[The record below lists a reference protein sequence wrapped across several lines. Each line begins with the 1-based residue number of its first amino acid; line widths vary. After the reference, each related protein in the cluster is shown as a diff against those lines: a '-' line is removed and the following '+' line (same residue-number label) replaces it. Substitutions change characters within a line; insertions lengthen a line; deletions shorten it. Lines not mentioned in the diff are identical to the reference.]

1 MPAGVAAPAGI
12 RCSDRWHLGLRAVGE
27 LDRRRV
33 FIGPDGCWNNL
44 VRIQD
49 GDEKMLDTNM
59 ISAGIDVSKE
69 KLDIALHPGG
79 QHLMVSYDTEGL
91 NELSRFLAAHGVT
104 RVGFESSGGYEARLL
119 AFLRGS
125 AMEVGRFHAG
135 QVKAFARSRLN
146 RAKND
151 RRDAF
156 MIAAF
161 TASLEQL
168 PTLPDAAFDGFAEA
182 LTYIEQL
189 EDRLV
194 GLKTMLE
201 TTRDARLCALHKRDI
216 ARLQSRREAEIER
229 LTTQI
234 RTHDALARRLDL
246 IDSVKG
252 VGLRTALAILVRL
265 PELGS
270 MSREEVAAMAGVAP
284 YDNDSGKMAGKR
296 RVAGGRSRLRKSLFM
311 AAFAATQWNPDI
323 KAFYTRLRKAGKQHQ
338 LAIIAAARKLIVTV
352 NAIVKK
358 DTPWTIKA
366 GQI

>member
-1 MPAGVAAPAGI
+1 VAAPAGI
-12 RCSDRWHLGLRAVGE
+12 RWSDRRHLGRWGRGE

-49 GDEKMLDTNM
+49 GDEKMLDTSM
-59 ISAGIDVSKE
+59 IAAGIDVSKE

-79 QHLMVSYDTEGL
+79 QHLMVSYDAKGL
-91 NELSRFLAAHGVT
+91 MELSRFLAAHGVK
-104 RVGFESSGGYEARLL
+104 RVGFESSGGYEGRLL
-119 AFLRGS
+119 AHLRGGPI
-125 AMEVGRFHAG
+125 EVGRFHAG

-151 RRDAF
+151 RRDAL

-161 TASLEQL
+161 TASLERL
-168 PTLPDAAFDGFAEA
+168 PPLPDAAFDGFAEA

-189 EDRLV
+189 EERLV
-194 GLKTMLE
+194 GVKTTLE
-201 TTRDARLCALHKRDI
+201 TTRDARLRAIHKRDI
-216 ARLQSRREAEIER
+216 ASLEARRANEIAR
-229 LTTQI
+229 LTAQI
-234 RTHDALARRLDL
+234 RTNDALARRLDL

-270 MSREEVAAMAGVAP
+270 MSREEAAAMAGLAP

-296 RVAGGRSRLRKSLFM
+296 RVAGGRSRLRKSLYM
-311 AAFAATQWNPDI
+311 AAFSATQWNPDI
-323 KAFYTRLRKAGKQHQ
+323 KTFYTRLRKAGKEH
-338 LAIIAAARKLIVTV
+338 LVAIIASARKLIVTV

-358 DTPWTIKA
+358 GTPWTMKPA
-366 GQI
+366 QI